1 MLVVR
6 QRRVN
11 SSPGWT
17 RACGRGSLIGM
28 TSPET
33 FRAEIR
39 AWLEANTPPSMR
51 TPMPD
56 TETPWGGRHGKWPN
70 PESKQWLDRMAAK
83 GWTVP
88 TWPVEYGGAGLSEA
102 DARILADELRRVA
115 ARPAHLNFGIWML
128 GPVLQHYATDEQK
141 CRFLPSIARGE
152 IRWCQGYSE
161 PGAGSDLASLRT
173 RCEDIGDH
181 WLVNGQK
188 VWTSYA
194 DEADWM
200 FCLVRT
206 DPNAPKHEG
215 ISFILFD
222 MATPGVET
230 RPIPLISGASP
241 FCETFLTDV
250 RVPKNQMVGAPG
262 AGWEIAKALLA
273 HERANIS
280 AEGFARGDG
289 IGLVEAAREGV
300 GEVDGRIA
308 DPHVRQRVAA
318 QSMAQRSFELTLQRL
333 RQERAPYRADA
344 LASMAK
350 VAAAELNKA
359 RLELTVEALGYDGL
373 GWDGPGFAPAHLKAT
388 RAMLRSKGNSIEG
401 GTSEIN
407 LNVLAK
413 RGLGLR
419 DHQ

>member
-1 MLVVR
+1 MADID
-6 QRRVN
+6 
-11 SSPGWT
+11 S
-17 RACGRGSLIGM
+17 
-28 TSPET
+28 
-33 FRAEIR
+33 FRAETR
-39 AWLEANTPPSMR
+39 AWLEANAPASIR
-51 TPMPD
+51 TPQP
-56 TETPWGGRHGKWPN
+56 EGEVAWGGRQAKWTN
-70 PESKQWLDRMAAK
+70 PESKLWLERMAAK

-88 TWPVEYGGAGLSEA
+88 TWAPEYGGAGLGAAEA
-102 DARILADELRRVA
+102 AVLAEELKRIG

-128 GPVLQHYATDEQK
+128 GPVLQKYGTEEQK
-141 CRFLPSIARGE
+141 RRFLPPIARGE

-161 PGAGSDLASLRT
+161 PGSGSDLASLRT
-173 RCEDIGDH
+173 SCVADGDH
-181 WLVNGQK
+181 WVINGQK

-194 DEADWM
+194 DQADWM

-206 DPNAPKHEG
+206 DAAAPKHEG

-222 MATPGVET
+222 MDTPGIET

-250 RVPKNQMVGAPG
+250 RVPMDQMVGAPG
-262 AGWEIAKALLA
+262 KGWEIAKALLA

-289 IGLVEAAREGV
+289 IGLIEAARHGAP
-300 GEVDGRIA
+300 GPGGRIG
-308 DPHVRQRVAA
+308 DPNLRLRVAEQA
-318 QSMAQRSFELTLQRL
+318 MAQQSFGLTLRRL
-333 RQERAPYRADA
+333 QQERPPYQADA

-350 VAAAELNKA
+350 SAAAELNKA
-359 RLELTVEALGYDGL
+359 RLELTVEALGVDGL
-373 GWDGPGFAPAHLKAT
+373 GWDGPGFAPAGLQAT
-388 RAMLRSKGNSIEG
+388 RTMLRSKGNSIEG
-401 GTSEIN
+401 GTTEIN

>member
-1 MLVVR
+1 MPDLD
-6 QRRVN
+6 
-11 SSPGWT
+11 
-17 RACGRGSLIGM
+17 
-28 TSPET
+28 T
-33 FRAEIR
+33 FRADTR
-39 AWLEANTPPSMR
+39 AWLEANTPPSIR
-51 TPMPD
+51 TPMP
-56 TETPWGGRHGKWPN
+56 EAEVAWGGRRAQWRN
-70 PESKQWLDRMAAK
+70 PESKIWLDLMAAK

-88 TWPVEYGGAGLSEA
+88 TWAPEYGGAGLAPAEVA
-102 DARILADELRRVA
+102 VLAEELKRIG

-128 GPVLQHYATDEQK
+128 GPVLQKYGTEEQK
-141 CRFLPSIARGE
+141 RRFLPPIARGE

-173 RCEDIGDH
+173 SCVADGDH
-181 WLVNGQK
+181 WVVNGQK

-194 DEADWM
+194 DQADWM

-206 DPNAPKHEG
+206 DMAAPKHEG

-222 MATPGVET
+222 MDTPGVET
-230 RPIPLISGASP
+230 RPIALISGASP

-250 RVPKNQMVGAPG
+250 RVPIDQMVGEPG
-262 AGWEIAKALLA
+262 KGWEIAKALLA

-289 IGLVEAAREGV
+289 IGLIEAARHGSP
-300 GEVDGRIA
+300 GADGRIG
-308 DPHVRQRVAA
+308 DPNLRLRVAEQA
-318 QSMAQRSFELTLQRL
+318 MAQQSFQLTLRRL
-333 RQERAPYRADA
+333 AHERPPYQADA

-350 VAAAELNKA
+350 SAAAELNKA
-359 RLELTVEALGYDGL
+359 RLELTVEALGVDGL
-373 GWDGPGFAPAHLKAT
+373 GWDGPGFAPAGLQAT

-401 GTSEIN
+401 GTTEVN

>member
-1 MLVVR
+1 MADID
-6 QRRVN
+6 
-11 SSPGWT
+11 S
-17 RACGRGSLIGM
+17 
-28 TSPET
+28 
-33 FRAEIR
+33 FRAETR
-39 AWLEANTPPSMR
+39 AWLEANVPASIR
-51 TPMPD
+51 TPQP
-56 TETPWGGRHGKWPN
+56 EGEVAWGGRKAKWTN
-70 PESKQWLDRMAAK
+70 PESRLWLERMAAK

-88 TWPVEYGGAGLSEA
+88 TWTPEYGGAGLDAAEA
-102 DARILADELRRVA
+102 AVLAEELKRIG

-128 GPVLQHYATDEQK
+128 GPVLKKYGTEDQK
-141 CRFLPSIARGE
+141 RRFLPPIARGE

-161 PGAGSDLASLRT
+161 PGSGSDLASLRT
-173 RCEDIGDH
+173 SCVADGDH
-181 WLVNGQK
+181 WVINGQK

-194 DEADWM
+194 DQADWM

-206 DPNAPKHEG
+206 DAAAPKHEG

-222 MATPGVET
+222 MDTRGVET

-250 RVPKNQMVGAPG
+250 RVPINQMVGAPG
-262 AGWEIAKALLA
+262 KGWEIAKALLA

-289 IGLVEAAREGV
+289 IGLIEAARHGAP
-300 GEVDGRIA
+300 GPGGRIG
-308 DPHVRQRVAA
+308 DPNLRLRVAEQA
-318 QSMAQRSFELTLQRL
+318 MAQQSFGLTLRRL
-333 RQERAPYRADA
+333 QQERPPYQADA

-350 VAAAELNKA
+350 SAAAELNKA
-359 RLELTVEALGYDGL
+359 RLELTVEALGVDGL
-373 GWDGPGFAPAHLKAT
+373 GWDGPGFAPAGLQAT
-388 RAMLRSKGNSIEG
+388 RSMLRSKGNSIEG
-401 GTSEIN
+401 GTTEIN

>member
-1 MLVVR
+1 MIDVD
-6 QRRVN
+6 
-11 SSPGWT
+11 
-17 RACGRGSLIGM
+17 
-28 TSPET
+28 T
-33 FRAEIR
+33 FRAETR
-39 AWLEANTPPSMR
+39 AWLEANTPPSIR
-51 TPMPD
+51 TPSP
-56 TETPWGGRHGKWPN
+56 EAEVAWGGRRAQWRN
-70 PESKQWLDRMAAK
+70 PESKLWLDRMAAK

-88 TWPVEYGGAGLSEA
+88 TWAPEYGGAGLDTA
-102 DARILADELRRVA
+102 HAAVLADELKRIG

-128 GPVLQHYATDEQK
+128 GPVLAKYATEEQK
-141 CRFLPSIARGE
+141 RRFLPPIAKGE

-161 PGAGSDLASLRT
+161 PGSGSDLASLRT
-173 RCEDIGDH
+173 SCVDQGDH

-194 DEADWM
+194 DQADWM

-215 ISFILFD
+215 ISFLLFD
-222 MATPGVET
+222 MDTPGVET

-250 RVPKNQMVGAPG
+250 KVPKDQLIGERG
-262 AGWEIAKALLA
+262 KGWDVAKALLA

-289 IGLVEAAREGV
+289 IDLIEAARHGA
-300 GEVDGRIA
+300 GGPDGRIA
-308 DPHVRQRVAA
+308 DAGLRLRVAEQA
-318 QSMAQRSFELTLQRL
+318 MAQQSFGLTLRRL
-333 RQERAPYRADA
+333 QQERPPYASDA

-350 VAAAELNKA
+350 SAAAELNKA
-359 RLELTVEALGYDGL
+359 RLELTVEALGVDGL
-373 GWDGPGFAPAHLKAT
+373 GWDGPGFASKGLQAT
-388 RAMLRSKGNSIEG
+388 RTMLRSKGNSIEG
-401 GTSEIN
+401 GTTEIN

>member
-1 MLVVR
+1 
-6 QRRVN
+6 
-11 SSPGWT
+11 
-17 RACGRGSLIGM
+17 M
-28 TSPET
+28 TAADT
-33 FRAEIR
+33 FRAEAR
-39 AWLEANTPPSMR
+39 AWLEANTPLSML
-51 TPMPD
+51 TPMS
-56 TETPWGGRHGKWPN
+56 EREVPWGGARATWAN
-70 PESKQWLDRMAAK
+70 PESKLWLDRMAAK

-88 TWPVEYGGAGLSEA
+88 TWAPEHGGAGLSPEHA
-102 DARILADELRRVA
+102 HILAEELKRIG

-128 GPVLQHYATDEQK
+128 GPVLQQYGSEEQK
-141 CRFLPSIARGE
+141 RRFLPATARGE

-161 PGAGSDLASLRT
+161 PGSGSDLASLAT
-173 RCEDIGDH
+173 RADDKGDH

-194 DEADWM
+194 DQSDWM

-206 DPNAPKHEG
+206 DRTAPKHEG
-215 ISFILFD
+215 ISFLLFAMD
-222 MATPGVET
+222 TPGVET

-250 RVPKNQMVGAPG
+250 RVPKDQLVGKPG
-262 AGWEIAKALLA
+262 GGWEIAKALLA

-289 IGLVEAAREGV
+289 IGLVEAARQGV
-300 GEVDGRIA
+300 GADANGRIL
-308 DPHVRQRVAA
+308 DGGLRLRVAEQA
-318 QSMAQRSFELTLQRL
+318 MADQSFQLTLRRL
-333 RQERAPYRADA
+333 RQERPPYRADA

-350 VAAAELNKA
+350 SAAAELNKA
-359 RLELTVEALGYDGL
+359 RLELTVEALGVDGL
-373 GWDGPGFAPAHLKAT
+373 GWDGPGFAPAGLQAT

-413 RGLGLR
+413 RGLGLM

>member
-1 MLVVR
+1 LDLGDRTWHSIHMADLD
-6 QRRVN
+6 
-11 SSPGWT
+11 S
-17 RACGRGSLIGM
+17 
-28 TSPET
+28 
-33 FRAEIR
+33 FRADAR
-39 AWLEANTPPSMR
+39 AWLEANTPPSIR
-51 TPMPD
+51 TPMAD
-56 TETPWGGRHGKWPN
+56 AETPWGGRRAKWTN
-70 PESKQWLDRMAAK
+70 PESKLWLERMAAK

-88 TWPVEYGGAGLSEA
+88 TWPTEYGGAGLGDAEA
-102 DARILADELRRVA
+102 RVLADELRRIG

-128 GPVLQHYATDEQK
+128 GPVLQQYATEEQK
-141 CRFLPSIARGE
+141 RRFLSEIARGE

-161 PGAGSDLASLRT
+161 PGAGSDLATLRT
-173 RCEDIGDH
+173 RCEDRGDH

-206 DPNAPKHEG
+206 DPEVPKHEG
-215 ISFILFD
+215 ISFVLFD

-250 RVPKNQMVGAPG
+250 RVPKDQMVGAPG

-289 IGLVEAAREGV
+289 IGLVEAARAGV

-308 DPHVRQRVAA
+308 DPVIRARVAEQA
-318 QSMAQRSFELTLQRL
+318 MNQHSFALTLARL

-350 VAAAELNKA
+350 YAAAELNKA
-359 RLELTVEALGYDGL
+359 RMELTVEALGYDGL

-388 RAMLRSKGNSIEG
+388 RTMLRSKGNSIEG

>member
-1 MLVVR
+1 M
-6 QRRVN
+6 
-11 SSPGWT
+11 SHPD
-17 RACGRGSLIGM
+17 
-28 TSPET
+28 P
-33 FRAEIR
+33 FRAETR
-39 AWLEANTPPSMR
+39 AWLEANTPASIR
-51 TPMPD
+51 TPAPE
-56 TETPWGGRHGKWPN
+56 TELPWGGRRAAYRN
-70 PESKQWLDRMAAK
+70 PDTKVWLDRMAAK

-88 TWPVEYGGAGLSEA
+88 TWAPEYGGAGLAPAEA
-102 DARILADELRRVA
+102 SILAEELKRIG

-128 GPVLQHYATDEQK
+128 GPVLQKYGTEAQK
-141 CRFLPSIARGE
+141 RRFLPPIARGE

-173 RCEDIGDH
+173 SCIADGDH
-181 WLVNGQK
+181 WVVNGQK

-194 DEADWM
+194 DQADWM

-206 DPNAPKHEG
+206 DARAAKQEG
-215 ISFILFD
+215 ISFLLFD
-222 MATPGVET
+222 METPGVET

-250 RVPKNQMVGAPG
+250 RVPMDQMVGEPG
-262 AGWEIAKALLA
+262 KGWEIAKALLA

-289 IGLVEAAREGV
+289 IDLVEAARHGAP
-300 GEVDGRIA
+300 GPDGRIGDA
-308 DPHVRQRVAA
+308 GLRLRVAEQA
-318 QSMAQRSFELTLQRL
+318 MAQQSFQLTLRRL
-333 RQERAPYRADA
+333 QQERPPYQADA

-350 VAAAELNKA
+350 SAAAELNKA
-359 RLELTVEALGYDGL
+359 RLELTVEALGIDGL
-373 GWDGPGFAPAHLKAT
+373 GWDGPGFAPAGLQAT